1 MSNDEFNFAIEND
14 IIQQANAVEADE
26 ALSDAQVINASEVLA
41 YLENNPHFFKEHAE
55 VLANVQ
61 LASTTGG
68 NVISMAHWQTNV
80 LREKA
85 DQHKARLEKLLAQ
98 ATNNQ
103 RSYDKLL
110 ALVIRWLE
118 QTDASALP
126 AQVEADVRRAF
137 ALDAIRIMVW
147 SDDAKSLFYPVG
159 NEWSDNVV
167 IFANSLRAPYCG
179 PCKGFEIE
187 AQLAKQTVSG
197 HIASL
202 SIVPL
207 WGKRMNEHVCVGV
220 LLMGAEDVH
229 RFTPD
234 MATHFLQSIGE
245 MAGAALSRVRSP
257 VHLSIK

>member
-1 MSNDEFNFAIEND
+1 MSNEEFNFVGEND
-14 IIQQANAVEADE
+14 SIPSEANE
-26 ALSDAQVINASEVLA
+26 ALSDAQAISDAEVLA
-41 YLENNPHFFKEHAE
+41 YLESHPNFFHEHAE

-61 LASTTGG
+61 LANATGG

-85 DQHKARLEKLLAQ
+85 DQHKLRLEKLLAQ
-98 ATNNQ
+98 AANNQ

-118 QTDASALP
+118 QTDATSLP
-126 AQVEADVRRAF
+126 AQIENDLRRNF
-137 ALDAIRIMVW
+137 GLDAIRIMVW
-147 SDDAKSLFYPVG
+147 SDDAKALYYPAG
-159 NEWSDNVV
+159 SEWSDNIV

-187 AQLAKQTVSG
+187 AQLAKQTASG
-197 HIASL
+197 QIASL

-207 WGKRMNEHVCVGV
+207 WGKRGTEHLCVGV
-220 LLMGAEDVH
+220 LLMGAEDLH

-234 MATHFLQSIGE
+234 MATQFLQSIGE

-257 VHLSIK
+257 VHLSLK